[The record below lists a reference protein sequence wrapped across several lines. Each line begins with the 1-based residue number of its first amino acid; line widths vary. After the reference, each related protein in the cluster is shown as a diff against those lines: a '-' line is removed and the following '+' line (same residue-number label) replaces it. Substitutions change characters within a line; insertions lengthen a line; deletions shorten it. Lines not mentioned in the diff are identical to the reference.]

1 MKTTKRLLFATGLLS
16 LVACNLHTQTLPV
29 QGRSINQLNYYYD
42 TIPVTLEGTLKIES
56 YFGPPGF
63 GDNPNT
69 DEHEDCFILCLD
81 NSINV
86 LQDPTGTDT
95 DDDDET
101 YLNNYKIE
109 LAAMSDTV
117 FEDLHQ
123 LKYQQVRVTGF
134 FFGKYSPHHHTDVL
148 LSTIKA
154 TLVK

>member
-1 MKTTKRLLFATGLLS
+1 MKTTKRLLFATGILS
-16 LVACNLHTQTLPV
+16 LFACNLHTQTPHFH
-29 QGRSINQLNYYYD
+29 GESINQLNYYYD

-69 DEHEDCFILCLD
+69 DKREDCYILCLD

-86 LQDPTGTDT
+86 LKDPNGMDA

-109 LAAMSDTV
+109 LAATNDTV
-117 FEDLHQ
+117 FEDLRG
-123 LKYQQVRVTGF
+123 LKYQQVRVTGT
-134 FFGKYSPHHHTDVL
+134 FFGKYSPNHHTDVL

-154 TLVK
+154 TQVK